1 MTMLERSV
9 NEREEAR
16 SPVDAQVASV
26 LDKRDGWLTL
36 ERSVI
41 SKRQE
46 QGTRAMDLEKITP
59 TPTY

>member
-1 MTMLERSV
+1 MRQ
-9 NEREEAR
+9 EAR

-26 LDKRDGWLTL
+26 LDKPDAELAL

-46 QGTRAMDLEKITP
+46 YGTSAMNLEKITP
-59 TPTY
+59 TY

>member
-1 MTMLERSV
+1 MNGIPCTIPASCDVRGESMTMLERSV
-9 NEREEAR
+9 NEAR

-46 QGTRAMDLEKITP
+46 
-59 TPTY
+59 

>member
-1 MTMLERSV
+1 MRQ
-9 NEREEAR
+9 EAR

-26 LDKRDGWLTL
+26 LDKPGAELAL

-46 QGTRAMDLEKITP
+46 YGTSAMDL
-59 TPTY
+59 

>member
-9 NEREEAR
+9 NEAR
-16 SPVDAQVASV
+16 SPVDAQVAQV
-26 LDKRDGWLTL
+26 LDKLGAELAL

-46 QGTRAMDLEKITP
+46 QGTSAMDLEKITP

>member
-9 NEREEAR
+9 NEAR

-26 LDKRDGWLTL
+26 LDKPGGWLTL

-46 QGTRAMDLEKITP
+46 QGTSAMDLEKITP